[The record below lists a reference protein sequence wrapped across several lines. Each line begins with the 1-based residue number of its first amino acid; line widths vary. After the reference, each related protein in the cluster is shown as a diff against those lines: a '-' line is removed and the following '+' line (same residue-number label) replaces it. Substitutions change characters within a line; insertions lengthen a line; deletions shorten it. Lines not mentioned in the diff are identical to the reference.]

1 MRVAVVGAG
10 PSGIYAAEHLASEYQ
25 VEVDVFDS
33 LPVPFGLVRYGVAP
47 DHFSIRSVREKLAE
61 TFENPLVRF
70 LGNVNIGRDLS
81 ALELQECYDAVVYTY
96 GASLDREL
104 GIPGEG
110 HSMSIAATAFVR
122 WYTGHPDADD
132 FGNYLDQVTDVA
144 VIGLGNVAVDVTRI
158 LIKPVSELEQTD
170 IPQHVLDA
178 LARST
183 VRRVHVVGRRG
194 PANATF
200 TTKELKEL
208 GEIPGVDVIVDP
220 SDMPLDFAQASGTNK
235 VVARNL
241 DVMSEWSKR
250 EAREAKRIEFHFYCV
265 PESMNLD
272 SGVLRVN
279 HVKHDLQGHLVATGD
294 VKEIASQMVIRSI
307 GYRGEGLP
315 GVPFDPETNVI
326 PSVDGAVIG
335 LENCYVAGWIKRGPS
350 GIIGTNK
357 KDAVAGV
364 NALFAN
370 REESQTFHTE
380 KIDELLRDR
389 GVNVID
395 INGWKRI
402 DAHERELGQSRG
414 RERTTV
420 HSREDLIRIGLGLEL
435 LNTAPK

>member
-25 VEVDVFDS
+25 VEVDVYDS

-47 DHFSIRSVREKLAE
+47 DHLPIRSVRDKLAQ

-70 LGNVNIGRDLS
+70 RGNVKIGGDIS
-81 ALELQECYDAVVYTY
+81 TEELHEHYDAVVYTY

-104 GIPGEG
+104 GIEGED
-110 HSMSIAATAFVR
+110 HRSSIAATAFVR
-122 WYTGHPDADD
+122 WYTGHPDAVD
-132 FGNYLDQVTDVA
+132 FGDFLDKVTDIA

-158 LIKPVSELEQTD
+158 LMKPISELEHTD

-183 VRRVHVVGRRG
+183 VQHVHIVGRRG

-208 GEIPGVDVIVDP
+208 GEIPGVDVKVNPADLP
-220 SDMPLDFAQASGTNK
+220 DNFAEASAGNK
-235 VVARNL
+235 IVARNL
-241 DVMSEWSKR
+241 DVMSEWTKR
-250 EAREAKRIEFHFYCV
+250 AAQGNRSIEFHFYSV
-265 PESMNLD
+265 PESMD
-272 SGVLRVN
+272 FESGILRVN
-279 HVKHDLQGHLVATGD
+279 TMKIDEQGRLSPTGG
-294 VKEIASQMVIRSI
+294 ETQIAAELVIRSI

-315 GVPFDPETNVI
+315 GVPFDDGNSVI
-326 PSVDGAVIG
+326 PSVDGAIIG
-335 LENCYVAGWIKRGPS
+335 LENCYVAGWIKRGPT

-370 REESQTFHTE
+370 RRELQDSSSER
-380 KIDELLRDR
+380 IDQLLVDR
-389 GVNVID
+389 NVKVID
-395 INGWKRI
+395 FEGWKRI
-402 DAHERELGQSRG
+402 DAHEKNLGQSRG

-420 HSREDLIRIGLGLEL
+420 HDREDLIRIGLGL
-435 LNTAPK
+435 